1 MIRRLLL
8 GPYKLAEPWVRHSS
22 WMVRRPAQVA
32 VLGIAT
38 IWLALPGSE
47 KAERD
52 APEQVDELA
61 RQFWS
66 SPKLLEFLNG
76 PAISKPVIGRICRLL
91 VLRLSVAAKLRERAS
106 ADDRNFVLR
115 LNGPLDQ
122 KSLRN
127 LLIWQNHVLPSYV
140 QREDAQ
146 VDVALVLAN
155 RSAEA
160 RLFDL
165 ISILL
170 MLERFRSFAVFWDE
184 ETAMAATSVLLS
196 QRELSRWRAREPAS
210 DLSTLPRQI
219 PREVEL
225 RGARGGIKLL
235 PHGRKSANDFLKLA
249 LPGRFIL
256 AVALR
261 EREDGTIEPDE
272 LEFWLDLIERLAAR
286 YPRAAFVMLNR
297 LAPLQWREWPVHLRF
312 ARHQGLNLQDAM
324 CLAQI
329 ADGYLGVLDLF
340 GLAAHSA
347 GRPGIYVPLDD
358 LPATDRATAN
368 LRVSQIIVG
377 SSNRAD
383 IEAAVNNLE
392 LGPSHAPFGGAGGQR

>member
-219 PREVEL
+219 AREVEL
-225 RGARGGIKLL
+225 RGGRGGIKLL
-235 PHGRKSANDFLKLA
+235 PHGRKSANDFFKLA

-297 LAPLQWREWPVHLRF
+297 LAPSRWREWPVHLRF

-347 GRPGIYVPLDD
+347 GRPGVYVPLDD
-358 LPATDRATAN
+358 LPATERVTAN

-377 SSNRAD
+377 SGNRAD

-392 LGPSHAPFGGAGGQR
+392 LGPGHAPFGGAGGER